1 MNDVFYPHDFL
12 PTPTRRSGY
21 GLKPVS
27 PLIRTTMKSGRSRL
41 RRKYISTPT
50 IANVVWL
57 FRKEEQAQ
65 LFEAW
70 YRDSILDGSAWFMM
84 RLRTPIG
91 VDFYKCRFVDI
102 YEGPFLVPV
111 NSWQFTANVELWER
125 PLVSDGWGLYPEF
138 IIGSELID
146 IALNK
151 EWPKG

>member
-1 MNDVFYPHDFL
+1 MTDVFYPHDFL

-27 PLIRTTMKSGRSRL
+27 PLIRTTMTSGRSRL

-50 IANVVWL
+50 IANVVWI

-70 YRDSILDGSAWFMM
+70 YRDSIIDGSAWFMM

-102 YEGPFLVPV
+102 YDGPVLVPV